1 MKRKSEAYISIY
13 ALYMIFVLMI
23 VIVFVLVQVK
33 NIRTVNAYKYDYI
46 QAKAIAYSR
55 VRIISQRKLFD
66 EELKKNS
73 NAGTFTLQIADIPE
87 LSSKTKVDYYE
98 ENDGDRKVFSFTSS
112 YPENDGSRVTTK
124 MVYKRQNPFEHRI
137 IQQEKIDELLPEIT
151 EGKRSIGIEQCFIF
165 SLNDETYFVDKKIVD
180 EKYKEFVAEKSKQN
194 NEEISENEEEIV
206 SEDNNEDKKM
216 EIDDEFLTKL
226 VEFSRKEKNIVVDSE
241 DITIFNDVTIDGVF
255 IDKGNVYYVENEKSQ
270 KNPEITVNG
279 ILILGNS
286 EANNYKVKGEYL
298 STKEVDINFTEDKSK
313 YTSKKYEFAGS
324 YYK

>member
-1 MKRKSEAYISIY
+1 MKRKSKAYISIY

-46 QAKAIAYSR
+46 QAKAIAYSK
-55 VRIISQRKLFD
+55 VRIINQRKLFD
-66 EELKKNS
+66 EKLNGNFKK
-73 NAGTFTLQIADIPE
+73 GTFNIQIEEIQE
-87 LSSKTKVDYYE
+87 QSKTNVEFYE

-112 YPENDGSRVTTK
+112 YPDNNGSRVTTK
-124 MVYKRQNPFEHRI
+124 MVYKRKNPFEQRI
-137 IQQEKIDELLPEIT
+137 IPQEKIDELLPEIT
-151 EGKRSIGIEQCFIF
+151 EGRPSIGLKQCFIF
-165 SLNDETYFVDKKIVD
+165 SLNDETYFVDKKIFD
-180 EKYKEFVAEKSKQN
+180 EKYKEFVVEKSKQN
-194 NEEISENEEEIV
+194 NEEISENEEGNV
-206 SEDNNEDKKM
+206 SEDNNEDKKI

-226 VEFSRKEKNIVVDSE
+226 VEFSRKEKNIVIDSE

-255 IDKGNVYYVENEKSQ
+255 IDKGNVYYVENEKVQ
-270 KNPEITVNG
+270 KTPEITVNG
-279 ILILGNS
+279 ILILENS

-298 STKEVDINFTEDKSK
+298 STKEVDVDFTEDKSK